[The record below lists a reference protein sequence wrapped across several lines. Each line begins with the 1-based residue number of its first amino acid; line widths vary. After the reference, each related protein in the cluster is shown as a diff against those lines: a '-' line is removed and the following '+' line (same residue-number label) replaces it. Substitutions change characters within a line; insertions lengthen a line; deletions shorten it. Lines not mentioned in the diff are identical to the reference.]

1 MASYTN
7 DEIKQ
12 AIEAA
17 KAAND
22 TEAITELT
30 AMLAQPRA
38 AEEIQSEYENLPFYK
53 KFGQAAVDD
62 LRLITHGATF
72 GNSPGITAALHDWLG
87 GAGDYET
94 NKAELENK
102 YKESATRAGN
112 AGIVAE
118 MLGGV
123 RSGVPIMKAGAAPVR
138 MIGEAVEKVPTVGKY
153 LSPIAKAKLLAEG
166 APGGAVIGGLTAAG
180 NEESIPEGIVKG
192 GAVGGALG
200 VPLGLL
206 GKAGG
211 WLVGKG
217 VSDKI
222 GGAVNE
228 MAEQYIG
235 EASKV
240 AGRDIGDALTASG
253 ILAAERI
260 KEANRRLKKKK
271 AGEYFR

>member
-7 DEIKQ
+7 DQIKQ

-17 KAAND
+17 KAAGD
-22 TEAITELT
+22 TEAVTDLT

-38 AEEIQSEYENLPFYK
+38 AEEIQSEYGDMPWYEKL
-53 KFGQAAVDD
+53 GQAVVDD
-62 LRLITHGATF
+62 ARLMTHGATF
-72 GNSPGITAALHDWLG
+72 GNSPGITATLHDWLG

-112 AGIVAE
+112 AGVVAE
-118 MLGGV
+118 LLGGV

-138 MIGEAVEKVPTVGKY
+138 MIGDAVEKIPAVGKY

-180 NEESIPEGIVKG
+180 QGESIPEGVVKG

-211 WLVGKG
+211 WLAGKG

-240 AGRDIGDALTASG
+240 AGRDVGDALTAMG
-253 ILAAERI
+253 ILGAEKI
-260 KEANRRLKKKK
+260 KEVNKRLRKEREGK
-271 AGEYFR
+271 YFR

>member
-7 DEIKQ
+7 DQIKQ

-22 TEAITELT
+22 AEAVADLQ
-30 AMLAQPRA
+30 AMLAQPRS
-38 AEEIQSEYENLPFYK
+38 AEEIQSEYEEQPWYSKL
-53 KFGQAAVDD
+53 GTAVIDD
-62 LRLITHGATF
+62 ARLLTHGATF
-72 GNSPGITAALHDWLG
+72 GNSPELTATLHDWIG

-102 YKESATRAGN
+102 YRESATRAGN
-112 AGIVAE
+112 AGVVAE

-123 RSGVPIMKAGAAPVR
+123 RTGVPIVKAGAAPVR
-138 MIGEAVEKVPTVGKY
+138 MIGDALEKVPAVGKY
-153 LSPIAKAKLLAEG
+153 LGNVAKAKLLAEG

-180 NEESIPEGIVKG
+180 NDESIPEGVMKG

-200 VPLGLL
+200 IPLGLL
-206 GKAGG
+206 GKVGG
-211 WLVGKG
+211 YFAGKG

-235 EASKV
+235 EASKI
-240 AGRDIGDALTASG
+240 AGRDVGDALTAMG
-253 ILAAERI
+253 ILGAEKV
-260 KEANRRLKKKK
+260 KEANKRAKKEREGK
-271 AGEYFR
+271 YFR